1 MGRLRDRPLPK
12 HLSVEEFKAR
22 LEEIV
27 TEWQLMEEGHLL
39 GWKEGHKEGMKE
51 GLQRG
56 FKEGFQKGGATLLL
70 RLLKRKFG
78 RLDPQTRAQVRGA
91 DTEHLLTWGE
101 RVLTA
106 ERLEDVFTN

>member
-1 MGRLRDRPLPK
+1 MGRLRDKPIPK

-27 TEWQLMEEGHLL
+27 TEWQLMEEGRFL
-39 GWKEGHKEGMKE
+39 GWKEGHKEGF
-51 GLQRG
+51 QRG
-56 FKEGFQKGGATLLL
+56 LKEGFQKGVATLLL
-70 RLLKRKFG
+70 RQLKRKFG
-78 RLDPQTRAQVRGA
+78 RLDPETRTRVHGA
-91 DTEHLLTWGE
+91 DTERLLAWGD